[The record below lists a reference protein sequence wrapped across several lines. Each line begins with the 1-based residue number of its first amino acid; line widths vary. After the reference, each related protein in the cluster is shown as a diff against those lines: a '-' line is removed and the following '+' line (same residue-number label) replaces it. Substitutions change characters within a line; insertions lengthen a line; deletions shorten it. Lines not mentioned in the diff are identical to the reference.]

1 MANLVGLFALGSDAE
16 LRYMPNGEPVLN
28 MSLAFNYGPKDNDGK
43 RASQWIDAG
52 LYGKRAES
60 LAEHL
65 TKGTKIYAVLED
77 PHIET
82 WPKKDGTQGT
92 KLVARIA
99 SLEFAGS
106 NRQATN
112 SASTPA
118 QNASRSAGKA
128 ARGFDDSDIP
138 F

>member
-1 MANLVGLFALGSDAE
+1 MANLVGLFALGGDAE

-28 MSLAFNYGPKDNDGK
+28 LSLAFNYGPKENDGK

-60 LAEHL
+60 MAPHL

-82 WPKKDGTQGT
+82 WKKKDDTQGV
-92 KLVARIA
+92 KLVARVS
-99 SLEFAGS
+99 SLEFASS
-106 NRQATN
+106 NRQTN
-112 SASTPA
+112 GQGESKAPKE
-118 QNASRSAGKA
+118 SRGPKSY
-128 ARGFDDSDIP
+128 DDTDVP